1 MDSEHT
7 KIMNLFERMAT
18 IDPTEPL
25 GEDEASEMA
34 RDAEEGAMELRQMWD
49 ELLNR
54 GLSPEHDLMLDTG
67 GYDLVIEIDEK
78 DIQELEDEAM
88 EVMTS
93 AELEKCYEDLLLM
106 EYEDFLS
113 MDLTIEDSQLPDM
126 DTLIDLM
133 ESDSGYSSNSSD
145 GTSGSES
152 SDGNTSESSDGN
164 TSESSDSY
172 DSYDSSDSSD
182 INVLRDITNLHH
194 EYL

>member
-113 MDLTIEDSQLPDM
+113 MDLTIEDSQLADM

-133 ESDSGYSSNSSD
+133 ESDSGYSSD
-145 GTSGSES
+145 GTSG
-152 SDGNTSESSDGN
+152 SESSDGN

-194 EYL
+194 AYL